1 LGASGYWKVCVG
13 GRKYFAH
20 VLLCSSF
27 HGARPFAGAV
37 VLHRDD
43 VYEDVVAGDVRLIVE
58 AHGKCVEVLDES
70 SGERVKYGSVVKQ
83 GAVCERHVD
92 QAWVGVRAWVARTP
106 ASALDARVR
115 W

>member
-1 LGASGYWKVCVG
+1 
-13 GRKYFAH
+13 
-20 VLLCSSF
+20 
-27 HGARPFAGAV
+27 V

-43 VYEDVVAGDVRLIVE
+43 VYEDVVAGDVRWGTQRENIVE